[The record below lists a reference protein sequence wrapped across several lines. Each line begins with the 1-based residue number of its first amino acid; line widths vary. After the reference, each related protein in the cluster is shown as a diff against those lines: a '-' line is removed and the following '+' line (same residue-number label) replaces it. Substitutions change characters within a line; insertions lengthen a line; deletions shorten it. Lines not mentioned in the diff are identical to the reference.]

1 MDEAQRPEA
10 NHHHR
15 DGGPRRPASHLFT
28 IRLWREEV
36 EGGFEYRGSV
46 RDVSCG
52 AFRAFRRWADLTEFL
67 VAQVEE
73 AEGAPT
79 EGGRDV

>member
-1 MDEAQRPEA
+1 M
-10 NHHHR
+10 
-15 DGGPRRPASHLFT
+15 
-28 IRLWREEV
+28 